1 MFLTGSLKN
10 TALIGCRC
18 NDGNVFSRAVLI
30 TRKLSLQSKLLVT
43 VLKDSV
49 VSRFFFKIFKV
60 VIAAGIHLFPYR
72 TEKLSP
78 FAPMV
83 LRYEPGE

>member
-1 MFLTGSLKN
+1 MFLIGSLKN

-30 TRKLSLQSKLLVT
+30 TRTLSIDDI
-43 VLKDSV
+43 VLKSI
-49 VSRFFFKIFKV
+49 VSKIFFKIFKA
-60 VIAAGIHLFPYR
+60 VIAAGFHLFPFR